1 MSGYKYGY
9 DVAPARPTGWRS
21 GVAGLVT
28 VLVVVVVSA
37 TSGAV
42 VTLDLIAPRSL
53 HAKVS
58 DTAVATAPITIP
70 AAPAATKPSA
80 SQAVDVTA
88 SAPVRPA
95 AQPAA
100 PAPRSSI
107 AAAAPAS
114 VPETA
119 AAHAEAQPA
128 LSVPDSDL
136 TFAKGY
142 AQRRAVQAAA
152 EQAAARN
159 AGTHVATD
167 HQLGRPAVAV
177 RKPTYARTYGGQEH
191 RVARGDGARPDSFD
205 FRRTRALAYGEQYQ
219 NRRQQGGFFG
229 NFFGGGNLF

>member
-28 VLVVVVVSA
+28 VAVVVVVSA

-58 DTAVATAPITIP
+58 ETAVATAPVTIP
-70 AAPAATKPSA
+70 AASTPMKPKA
-80 SQAVDVTA
+80 RQAVDETA
-88 SAPVRPA
+88 SAPARPAVDQKLAAQPVAPPPSIAAAPPAPEAAAAQAA
-95 AQPAA
+95 AQPA
-100 PAPRSSI
+100 P
-107 AAAAPAS
+107 
-114 VPETA
+114 T
-119 AAHAEAQPA
+119 
-128 LSVPDSDL
+128 VPDSEL

-152 EQAAARN
+152 ARSAAA
-159 AGTHVATD
+159 HVASD
-167 HQLGRPAVAV
+167 NQLGRPAVAV

-191 RVARGDGARPDSFD
+191 RVARSESARQDSFD
-205 FRRTRALAYGEQYQ
+205 FRRNRALAYGEQYQ
-219 NRRQQGGFFG
+219 SRRQQGGFFG
-229 NFFGGGNLF
+229 NFVGGGDLF